1 MSQQYQSFNNTSLQ
15 GSKSNVLQ
23 TKDNFLNSS
32 LLRSSHG
39 LQKSSLQKINQQFS
53 SMILNQQSQPLSAKL
68 SQEFIKPAKNRPK
81 IQSLQK
87 LFQYSPQLIL
97 QHVKNA
103 EIDQQTVNNVI
114 RQLNKQNLNCLVYN
128 SVSDRIIKSQL
139 QYRINNEFILGTI
152 SLKLT
157 HVEIVDNQIQKEQIQ
172 KALQKTQYYVGE
184 LHVIMIN
191 DNTIIV
197 QNEDVNQLV
206 YSLGVIAYNQ
216 CELRDTGDE
225 VADTSAIEQFDQMQ
239 MLGYCALRITNLCDY
254 EIVRK
259 YPLQNI
265 FFYFQCDLKISQYQ
279 ADVAQFQLKEQLDC
293 IAICEHKA
301 SPYQIVAYVTD
312 NKIYLHLINIS
323 RSIMVHVISVDLLD
337 NEQLQ
342 PILKDLNCDTQSST
356 GLTINTENDQII
368 LLLSDVHASI
378 LIYNLGV
385 LLKFYR
391 NQNISQKTIS
401 LLVFEQEQKSPQQI
415 NKSTL
420 NQLTLSQVKS
430 EIQQQ
435 QPKMNIAVSRD
446 INITE
451 RQPSNKLSNK
461 QDTFVLYNN
470 ELQQQSEQQNT
481 IMKQEPIIKQN
492 SEKNVNTVQQ
502 QQEQQEQIKELE
514 IQQETKQP
522 DVPVQCKNI
531 EIQEEEEEEEEH
543 DYPRYSKAKDYT
555 FDFIAELMFNSMLNP
570 ESKEFKEDITQFQ
583 LEGFNINKKI
593 VYFQIKDKQMFAL
606 FSNKNVRFDSFDVPS
621 RQRSKI
627 LLMDNNSVSEIAIE
641 DQYYNYVLFGL
652 TMLKL
657 EQDFELQRSQA
668 NRELAAQKKLFIDQR
683 PELADCFSEAE
694 RQKLAS
700 FQSREFKSTKEK
712 FVKFDVIDCE
722 LTAVILDK
730 KNAKN
735 VTQLSFKEYEIDPT
749 EDNQLILLSDLNAVQ
764 LPFVNSRE
772 LNEAIRGLQQLQKLK
787 THQELQKEI
796 QMKELAQ
803 INEKLNREEN
813 FEPLVEEQQHH
824 MIPEQRVRLEFAED
838 FEVYEMYNA
847 INDNYNGALNRDLKA
862 FQEDFYN
869 VNGKRVKFEV
879 KHKKMMAHVQ
889 QQAGCRMKTNTV
901 EFQSFYIDKDAIFL
915 IYRNEALK
923 AVPTPGEFKRIVFGL
938 TLMKHATDDVKVTAD
953 YTLKTA
959 NQMLLGN
966 IQQYV
971 KKNVNKLQLD
981 LETFFETKY
990 KLNDKVVQFSV
1001 EKGSMTVN
1009 ILGIKPNQV
1018 AFETF
1023 EVIEDEN
1030 AVYFINGDESLKA
1043 VAKGDKFKEIVF
1055 GLCLMVEN
1063 M

>member
-1 MSQQYQSFNNTSLQ
+1 
-15 GSKSNVLQ
+15 
-23 TKDNFLNSS
+23 
-32 LLRSSHG
+32 
-39 LQKSSLQKINQQFS
+39 
-53 SMILNQQSQPLSAKL
+53 
-68 SQEFIKPAKNRPK
+68 
-81 IQSLQK
+81 
-87 LFQYSPQLIL
+87 
-97 QHVKNA
+97 
-103 EIDQQTVNNVI
+103 
-114 RQLNKQNLNCLVYN
+114 
-128 SVSDRIIKSQL
+128 
-139 QYRINNEFILGTI
+139 
-152 SLKLT
+152 
-157 HVEIVDNQIQKEQIQ
+157 
-172 KALQKTQYYVGE
+172 
-184 LHVIMIN
+184 
-191 DNTIIV
+191 
-197 QNEDVNQLV
+197 
-206 YSLGVIAYNQ
+206 
-216 CELRDTGDE
+216 
-225 VADTSAIEQFDQMQ
+225 
-239 MLGYCALRITNLCDY
+239 
-254 EIVRK
+254 
-259 YPLQNI
+259 
-265 FFYFQCDLKISQYQ
+265 
-279 ADVAQFQLKEQLDC
+279 
-293 IAICEHKA
+293 
-301 SPYQIVAYVTD
+301 
-312 NKIYLHLINIS
+312 
-323 RSIMVHVISVDLLD
+323 
-337 NEQLQ
+337 
-342 PILKDLNCDTQSST
+342 
-356 GLTINTENDQII
+356 
-368 LLLSDVHASI
+368 
-378 LIYNLGV
+378 
-385 LLKFYR
+385 
-391 NQNISQKTIS
+391 
-401 LLVFEQEQKSPQQI
+401 
-415 NKSTL
+415 
-420 NQLTLSQVKS
+420 
-430 EIQQQ
+430 
-435 QPKMNIAVSRD
+435 
-446 INITE
+446 
-451 RQPSNKLSNK
+451 
-461 QDTFVLYNN
+461 
-470 ELQQQSEQQNT
+470 
-481 IMKQEPIIKQN
+481 
-492 SEKNVNTVQQ
+492 
-502 QQEQQEQIKELE
+502 
-514 IQQETKQP
+514 
-522 DVPVQCKNI
+522 
-531 EIQEEEEEEEEH
+531 
-543 DYPRYSKAKDYT
+543 
-555 FDFIAELMFNSMLNP
+555 MFNSMLNP

-627 LLMDNNSVSEIAIE
+627 LLMDNNSVSEIAVE

-657 EQDFELQRSQA
+657 EQDFELQRSQT
-668 NRELAAQKKLFIDQR
+668 NKELAAQKKLFIDQR

-694 RQKLAS
+694 MQKLAS

-712 FVKFDVIDCE
+712 SVKFDVIDCE

-764 LPFVNSRE
+764 LPFINSRE

-787 THQELQKEI
+787 THQELQLEI
-796 QMKELAQ
+796 IMKELAQ

-813 FEPLVEEQQHH
+813 FEPLIEEQQHQL
-824 MIPEQRVRLEFAED
+824 IPEQKIRLEFAED

-923 AVPTPGEFKRIVFGL
+923 AVPSAGEFKRIVFGL

-959 NQMLLGN
+959 NQMQLGN

-1023 EVIEDEN
+1023 EVVGDEN

-1043 VAKGDKFKEIVF
+1043 VAKEDKFKEIVF